1 MHLFYNFWY
10 TKYGYNA
17 LIIFQGHTEKLC
29 TSNEIL
35 QCYWNKIMV
44 LRRMITIFKLWIN
57 FFKCAK
63 KMYKYSIRW
72 ENKSHHFL
80 IDTVKKVKVNI
91 NMQYW
96 SIVYTIIGFW
106 CQIHNV
112 IVNVTYIELTSRQ
125 WLINLYIFI
134 DIILTL
140 LILHESNLNILFF

>member
-1 MHLFYNFWY
+1 MCQIWSL
-10 TKYGYNA
+10 KYSYLVRYG
-17 LIIFQGHTEKLC
+17 LLC
-29 TSNEIL
+29 IRQWKTIGKNGEQWEVTL
-35 QCYWNKIMV
+35 LN
-44 LRRMITIFKLWIN
+44 TIFN

-63 KMYKYSIRW
+63 KIYKYFIRW

-96 SIVYTIIGFW
+96 SIVYTIIEFW

-125 WLINLYIFI
+125 WLINLCIFI

>member
-1 MHLFYNFWY
+1 MKYYYVIRIKLWY
-10 TKYGYNA
+10 YGVRA
-17 LIIFQGHTEKLC
+17 
-29 TSNEIL
+29 
-35 QCYWNKIMV
+35 
-44 LRRMITIFKLWIN
+44 MITLFKLWIN
-57 FFKCAK
+57 CLKCAK
-63 KMYKYSIRW
+63 KMYKYFIRW

-140 LILHESNLNILFF
+140 LILHESNLNITFFNIICPTFEWIRIYTLDI

>member
-1 MHLFYNFWY
+1 
-10 TKYGYNA
+10 
-17 LIIFQGHTEKLC
+17 
-29 TSNEIL
+29 
-35 QCYWNKIMV
+35 
-44 LRRMITIFKLWIN
+44 MITIFKLWIN

-63 KMYKYSIRW
+63 KIYKYFIRW
-72 ENKSHHFL
+72 ENKSYHFL
-80 IDTVKKVKVNI
+80 IVTVKKVKVNI

-112 IVNVTYIELTSRQ
+112 IVNVTYKELTSRQ

-140 LILHESNLNILFF
+140 LILHESNLNNAPWLFVLLHLSLIYPKYIIISEYTNIFHQVLYITMD